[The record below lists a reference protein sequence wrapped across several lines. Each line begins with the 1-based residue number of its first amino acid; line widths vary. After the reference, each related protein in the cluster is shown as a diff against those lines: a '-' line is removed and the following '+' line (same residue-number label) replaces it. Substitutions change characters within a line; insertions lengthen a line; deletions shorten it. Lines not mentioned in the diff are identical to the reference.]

1 MKVWEI
7 QYMERI
13 FGMISFRKTAN
24 KVLFGLLLALL
35 STVSLWA
42 QPAGYLF
49 YKPITLNGSQIQG
62 THTNFPV
69 LISITDPDLASN
81 ARSDGFDIVFTTS
94 ASSTTILDHQI
105 ESYNSSTGQLIAW
118 VKVPNL
124 PDAGT
129 TIYMFYGN
137 SSVSSSQSTPNTWSN
152 NFRLV
157 YHMGS
162 NFNDAG
168 PNAKNGTNNGTVN
181 ATGKIGNARRF
192 DGNND
197 YIAINDF
204 YNASGNQQ
212 VTVSAWIKTSDGG
225 DQIIASYDRNEYWR
239 FEINGNGG
247 GTGQLGWDVLT
258 SAGQIDFGS
267 NATVN
272 NNAWRHVTGVYNN
285 GAVRIYID
293 GVQNSNTTQG
303 SSFGTGTTRYG
314 YIGVGSESNT
324 FDGNKGPSSYFNGD
338 MDEVKISNVARS
350 ANWIRTE
357 FNNQNTPGTFHTVG
371 AQTAIDQ
378 TPPTLETAE
387 ASADSVIL
395 NYNEILDQTSIPS
408 TSSYT
413 VNIGGSPVTIS
424 SVSIS
429 NDSVFV
435 LLQNPVSPSD
445 IITLSYTAGA
455 NPVRDVSLNN
465 VANLSNITVTNLD
478 ASDLPSPPI
487 DITATAVAN
496 GNIEITFDDVDGTPT
511 ITSYT

>member
-7 QYMERI
+7 QYMESTL
-13 FGMISFRKTAN
+13 GNTSYRKAAK
-24 KVLFGLLLALL
+24 KVLFVLLFAVL
-35 STVSLWA
+35 STATLWA

-69 LISITDPDLASN
+69 LISITDPDLAAN

-157 YHMGS
+157 YHMGT

-168 PNAKNGTNNGTVN
+168 PNANNGTNNGTVN

-272 NNAWRHVTGVYNN
+272 NNAWRYVTGVYNN

-314 YIGVGSESNT
+314 YIGTGSESST
-324 FDGNKGPSSYFNGD
+324 FDGNKGPNSYFNGD

-357 FNNQNTPGTFHTVG
+357 FNNQNTPGTFSHG
-371 AQTAIDQ
+371 W
-378 TPPTLETAE
+378 
-387 ASADSVIL
+387 
-395 NYNEILDQTSIPS
+395 
-408 TSSYT
+408 
-413 VNIGGSPVTIS
+413 
-424 SVSIS
+424 
-429 NDSVFV
+429 
-435 LLQNPVSPSD
+435 
-445 IITLSYTAGA
+445 GA
-455 NPVRDVSLNN
+455 NGHSIKPHQLWKQQKRVLIRL
-465 VANLSNITVTNLD
+465 
-478 ASDLPSPPI
+478 
-487 DITATAVAN
+487 
-496 GNIEITFDDVDGTPT
+496 F
-511 ITSYT
+511 